1 MEELQP
7 QDIEDLLQEL
17 EEEGGACRFEQRRA
31 YGQQI

>member
-17 EEEGGACRFEQRRA
+17 ELATIAVKRLQTW
-31 YGQQI
+31 